1 MITGS
6 WYKAACSR
14 KKVGVWASVGTLIV
28 DRTSASPGFQHPTFP
43 NSSSAASAHFG
54 NRILIFRDFIHRTH
68 LLFIIWYFL
77 VIFFICVITTIQP
90 VEWLIGLSI
99 ENFIGLTTH
108 HHQRC
113 KIGVFEP
120 FLVAYLDGRLYLMQL
135 VGFDFSSMTTT
146 SWINIKKSE

>member
-1 MITGS
+1 M
-6 WYKAACSR
+6 
-14 KKVGVWASVGTLIV
+14 
-28 DRTSASPGFQHPTFP
+28 
-43 NSSSAASAHFG
+43 
-54 NRILIFRDFIHRTH
+54 
-68 LLFIIWYFL
+68 
-77 VIFFICVITTIQP
+77 IFFICVITTIQT

-146 SWINIKKSE
+146 S